1 MVKYLKYFVLI
12 LITIVLCGCGRTPSG
27 EYAASVMLSGGSG
40 KADIESPCTVTIKDN
55 VAEALIKWSSPHY
68 DYMIVNGEKYLPVNT
83 EGNSEFRIPVELDRD
98 MSVQADT
105 VAMSEPHLIDYTLH
119 FSLLKEGEAG
129 SEGSSAEKENVPAD
143 SWDRE
148 PPDIQGTEYL
158 GTDQNRYAECFLI
171 HRYSDGYAVISVN
184 DGRNYL
190 IVPEG
195 KEVPAYQV
203 DKFIVIKKP
212 VDHIYLAASG
222 VMCQFDALGSVGN
235 IVLSG
240 IEKDKWYIE
249 SAKEAMEKG
258 EMEYGGKY
266 SAPDYEKILMKN
278 VDLVIE
284 NTMILHTPKVLDKLS
299 ELKLPVFI
307 DRCNYE
313 SDPLGRCEWIRI
325 YGLMTDREEEAEEA
339 LKIQTDLSEKVKDI
353 PSYGKTVVVF
363 SMNSDHMISTKKKND
378 YFPKMIE
385 TAGGTYLCPDV
396 DPGDSASSQVTVS
409 TESFYDYASDADII
423 IYNAAI
429 EDAPESLEAL
439 KESDA
444 IFGDFKA
451 IKEGNVYCTDRSLYQ
466 FAQKNGTIIDNL
478 NKIISGE
485 AEDTEFFHKLR

>member
-1 MVKYLKYFVLI
+1 MNLRKIFLI
-12 LITIVLCGCGRTPSG
+12 FIIALLSTGCGHTPSG

-40 KADIESPCTVTIKDN
+40 RASVESPCTVTVQDN
-55 VAEALIKWSSPHY
+55 IAEALIKWSSPHY

-83 EGNSEFRIPVELDRD
+83 EGNSEFRIPVELDKD

-119 FSLLKEGEAG
+119 FTLLKEGEDG
-129 SEGSSAEKENVPAD
+129 SEGTSEAAGAGLSKN
-143 SWDRE
+143 WDKE
-148 PPDIQGTEYL
+148 PPEIQGIEFL
-158 GTDQNRYAECFLI
+158 KTDENRYAECFLI

-195 KEVPAYQV
+195 KEVPGDTEQ
-203 DKFIVIKKP
+203 KLIVIKKP

-222 VMCQFDALGSVGN
+222 VMCQFDALDSVSN
-235 IVLSG
+235 IILSG
-240 IEKDKWYIE
+240 IEKDKWFIE

-266 SAPDYEKILMKN
+266 SAPDYEKILMMN

-299 ELKLPVFI
+299 ELGLPVFI

-325 YGLMTDREEEAEEA
+325 YGLMTDREEEAEKA
-339 LKIQTDLSEKVKDI
+339 LQTQIDLSERLKDTE
-353 PSYGKTVVVF
+353 SYGKTVVVF

-378 YFPKMIE
+378 YFSKMIE
-385 TAGGTYLCPDV
+385 IAGGTYLYPDV

-409 TESFYDYASDADII
+409 TEAFYDYASDADII

-429 EDAPESLEAL
+429 EDAPKSLEAL
-439 KESDA
+439 KNSDVTFA
-444 IFGDFKA
+444 DFKA

-485 AEDTEFFHKLR
+485 AEDTEFFHKLK